1 MILLI
6 FIPLFLVSYLVPT
19 RVLKKEYTSTA
30 VIENNAAIAQATYS
44 LITNR
49 FKADAIYESVAE
61 NLAAEG
67 EKKLVHE
74 NGKPITASEI
84 SSGLS
89 LSSYASN
96 MVNFTIS
103 FKSSDSTIVQG
114 VLAEYTSVALE
125 VTHEAYPNLKLSRE
139 ASKGAK
145 TSNENKYFLI
155 GAAASLVLALGI
167 PFVYEIIADQVFDDK
182 DIKAFG
188 LEGFELRA
196 SGR

>member
-6 FIPLFLVSYLVPT
+6 FIPLFLASYLVPT

-89 LSSYASN
+89 LSAYASN

-103 FKSSDSTIVQG
+103 FKSNDSTIVQG

-155 GAAASLVLALGI
+155 GAAASLVLACGI

-182 DIKAFG
+182 DIKVFG